1 MLATIE
7 STTVV
12 GVDACRVHVEIDV
25 SSGFPT
31 FQLVGLPDA
40 SIKESRDRVRAA
52 MRNSGYD
59 FPVSRITINLAPG
72 DVRKAGPA
80 FDLPIA
86 VGMLAATGVVKR
98 TDFTGI
104 VHVGE
109 LSLDGSIQPA
119 RGVLPIAAEARR
131 NRARALLLPHDNLAE
146 AAVVSG
152 LKLLP
157 VKTLCEAVQR
167 LNQSDAEWPIAPS
180 APQAPQA
187 PQAPHTPDL
196 SDLHGQA
203 FARRALEVAAAGG
216 RSE

>member
-7 STTVV
+7 SATVI

-25 SSGFPT
+25 SRGFPT

-40 SIKESRDRVRAA
+40 SIRESRDRVRAA
-52 MRNSGYD
+52 MRNCDYE
-59 FPVSRITINLAPG
+59 FPISRITINLAPG

-86 VGMLAATGVVKR
+86 VGILSATGVVTR
-98 TDFTGI
+98 QDFNGL

-131 NRARALLLPHDNLAE
+131 NGAKALLLPFDNLAE
-146 AAVVSG
+146 AAVVAG
-152 LKLLP
+152 LRLLP
-157 VKTLCEAVQR
+157 VRTL
-167 LNQSDAEWPIAPS
+167 
-180 APQAPQA
+180 
-187 PQAPHTPDL
+187 
-196 SDLHGQA
+196 
-203 FARRALEVAAAGG
+203 ARRARMPVIAKRCASSRIWATSISAAES
-216 RSE
+216 RPR